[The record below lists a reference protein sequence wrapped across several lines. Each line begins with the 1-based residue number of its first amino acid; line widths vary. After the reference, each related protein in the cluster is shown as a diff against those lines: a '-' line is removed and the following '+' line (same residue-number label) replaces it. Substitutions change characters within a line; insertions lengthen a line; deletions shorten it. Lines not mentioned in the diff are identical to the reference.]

1 MSAKPYMGIP
11 REEIPWFPT
20 IDPEACINDAV
31 CLEFCANDVFG
42 QGDLT
47 MLVANPMNCVVGCSS
62 CTRICPTDAI
72 HFPDLEGFV
81 GTLRSLREQHAGAR
95 A

>member
-1 MSAKPYMGIP
+1 MSARAYMGIP

-20 IDPEACINDAV
+20 IDAEACIDDAA
-31 CLEFCANDVFG
+31 CLESCANDVFA

-72 HFPDLEGFV
+72 HFPDQQELV
-81 GTLRSLREQHAGAR
+81 QTLAGLRQQHAGTR